1 MFNLYRQETKDCFAT
16 GIGAGGLG
24 KKAFK
29 SALKQTS
36 EALQDIRAAHA
47 DGSLP
52 MLRLPGNTDDLD
64 NLKPVAERF
73 RANFAHV
80 VVLGTGGSSL
90 GGQTVCQL
98 ADRGFGPLPGAPKLH
113 FLDNIDPDTFAA
125 LFAAIDLA
133 QTGFI
138 VISKSGG
145 TAETLSQFLV
155 CLDALIAEV
164 GRDRVGHHVI
174 VITEPTDNP
183 LRRLGLEWGLTA
195 LDHDPGIGG
204 RFSVLSLVGLLPCM
218 IAGLDAYAV
227 RAGAAEVLDTVLNS
241 SDPGDCPP
249 ALGAALSIGLLDDR
263 GARTTVIMPY
273 VDRLTGFGAWYQ
285 QLWAESLGK
294 DGKGT
299 TPVRAVGT
307 TDQHSQLQLY
317 LDGPRDKMFTLMF
330 LDLAGTGGDIGK
342 GAKDDPSLAYLKGR
356 TMGDLMDVE
365 QRATAATLAANG
377 CPTRIFSFSRLD
389 EKVMGGLL
397 MHFMLETMIAAHL
410 LGVNAFDQ
418 PAVEQG
424 KVLARQYLAQM
435 DKPE

>member
-1 MFNLYRQETKDCFAT
+1 MLYHQETKDCF
-16 GIGAGGLG
+16 GDGGLG
-24 KKAFK
+24 EQSFAA
-29 SALKQTS
+29 ALKRTS
-36 EALQDIRAAHA
+36 AALEGIRAAHE

-52 MLRLPGNTDDLD
+52 LLRLPARTDDLD
-64 NLKPVAERF
+64 SLKPVADRF
-73 RANFAHV
+73 RTNFDHV

-113 FLDNIDPDTFAA
+113 FLDNIDPDTFAS

-133 QTGFI
+133 RTGFI

-145 TAETLSQFLV
+145 TAETLSQFMV
-155 CLDALIAEV
+155 CLDALIAKV
-164 GRDRVGHHVI
+164 GKEAVGHHALI
-174 VITEPTDNP
+174 ISEPTDNP

-204 RFSVLSLVGLLPCM
+204 RFSVLSPVGMLPCM
-218 IAGLDAYAV
+218 IAGLDAYAL
-227 RAGAAEVLDTVLNS
+227 RAGAAEVLDIALAAG
-241 SDPGDCPP
+241 DPADCPP
-249 ALGAALSIGLLDDR
+249 AVGAALSIALLGDR
-263 GARTTVIMPY
+263 GAGTTVIMPY
-273 VDRLTGFGAWYQ
+273 VDRLASFGAWYQ

-299 TPVRAVGT
+299 TPVRAIGT

-330 LDLAGTGGDIGK
+330 SDIAGTGGDIGK
-342 GAKDDPSLAYLKGR
+342 GAANDASLAYLADR

-377 CPTRIFSFSRLD
+377 CPTRIISFVRLD
-389 EKVMGGLL
+389 EKVMGALL
-397 MHFMLETMIAAHL
+397 MHFMLETVIAAHL
-410 LGVNAFDQ
+410 LGVDAFDQ

-424 KVLARQYLAQM
+424 KVLAREYLAQM
-435 DKPE
+435 DKPG

>member
-1 MFNLYRQETKDCFAT
+1 MLYHQETKDCFAAS
-16 GIGAGGLG
+16 IGEGGLG
-24 KKAFK
+24 DLPFAATLDRTAQ
-29 SALKQTS
+29 ALA
-36 EALQDIRAAHA
+36 EIRTARD

-52 MLRLPGNTDDLD
+52 MLRLPATTEDLD
-64 NLKPVAERF
+64 SLKPVAERF
-73 RANFAHV
+73 RRDFNHV

-113 FLDNIDPDTFAA
+113 FLDNIDPDTFDT
-125 LFAAIDLA
+125 LFGAVDLA
-133 QTGFI
+133 KTGFI

-145 TAETLSQFLV
+145 TAETISQFMV
-155 CLDALIAEV
+155 CLDALIA
-164 GRDRVGHHVI
+164 RVGEAAVNHHI
-174 VITEPTDNP
+174 IAITEPGDNS
-183 LRRLGLEWGLTA
+183 LRRLSLEWNLDT

-204 RFSVLSLVGLLPCM
+204 RFSVLSLVGMLPTM
-218 IAGLDAYAV
+218 IAGLEAHAL
-227 RAGAAEVLDTVLNS
+227 RAGAAEVLDNVLNAT
-241 SDPGDCPP
+241 DPAACPP
-249 ALGAALSIGLLDDR
+249 AVGAALGIALLNEQ
-263 GARTTVIMPY
+263 GARSTVIMPY
-273 VDRLTGFGAWYQ
+273 VDRLASFGAWYQ

-299 TPVRAVGT
+299 TPIRALGT

-330 LDLAGTGGDIGK
+330 MDVAGTGGAIGG
-342 GAKDDPSLAYLKGR
+342 GAQNDPSLAYLKGHA
-356 TMGDLMDVE
+356 MGDLMDVE

-377 CPTRIFSFSRLD
+377 CPTRIFSLSRLD
-389 EKVMGGLL
+389 ETVMGALL

-424 KVLARQYLAQM
+424 KILARDYLAQM